1 MNKYKVIDRLKY
13 KHTITAD
20 FIETNALSGVSFFI
34 FNPIK
39 CNMPLLVAFLHQPQ
53 LVKLLRVDKDI
64 VEEE

>member
-34 FNPIK
+34 LNPIK
-39 CNMPLLVAFLHQPQ
+39 YNMPLLVAFLHQPQ
-53 LVKLLRVDKDI
+53 LVKLLRVSKDI
-64 VEEE
+64 VGDE